1 MIKLESTGTFI
12 TRVALGRSPTASQ
25 YPKAG
30 RGISI
35 IIYHVC
41 YEFIKYQEPGQLLYI
56 DYISHNHHMR
66 MYKMCYDFET
76 TVSTGMKGL

>member
-25 YPKAG
+25 YLKAG

-35 IIYHVC
+35 TYHVC

-76 TVSTGMKGL
+76 IVSTGMKGL